1 MSCVTFGEAQSCGPG
16 SGEENR
22 SPGRYCDL
30 PKVPQE
36 DHWEQNL
43 ELGGQASPSLQNLRA
58 VFRKGVLGS
67 QFCCETL
74 YKTLATLAPLWA
86 SAHMH
91 SKGRAI
97 PVLTLEAP
105 TQACSLGT

>member
-1 MSCVTFGEAQSCGPG
+1 MSCVTFGEAQSCGAG

-22 SPGRYCDL
+22 SPGRYYDL

-36 DHWEQNL
+36 DHCEQNL
-43 ELGGQASPSLQNLRA
+43 ELSGQASPSLQNLRA

-74 YKTLATLAPLWA
+74 YKTLALLWA